1 MTDRAGEAA
10 CAGEAMNARARTRDR
25 IADRP
30 KRLKVVVGMAREPR
44 RRSRARAGPPG
55 RTGQMT
61 ERPAGGGYA

>member
-10 CAGEAMNARARTRDR
+10 CAGEARKARARKRDR

-30 KRLKVVVGMAREPR
+30 KRLKVVVGMTMEPR
-44 RRSRARAGPPG
+44 CRSRARAGPPG

-61 ERPAGGGYA
+61 ERAAGSGYA